1 MPIRRTA
8 LLLVALIAAPITL
21 AQTSQPTSQPA
32 IAPPPKFD
40 VISVK
45 LNKAAQGWRESA
57 TADGYSAKGITLKT
71 LLMEAYGIR
80 PDYRIVGAPGWSN
93 DNRYDIEAKV
103 DDSDVAAL
111 QKMDR
116 TQRFAMLQ
124 QILTERFNL
133 KAHREDRIQPIYSL
147 VVVKQGRLVES
158 LPSADGKN
166 SGGGITRDRSG
177 QFTLKA
183 SNYSMASL
191 AAQLRGTV
199 SRMVVD
205 NTGLTGGYD
214 VKLDWTPDDSVPT
227 SASAKASVSSAP
239 SIFTALEEQ
248 LGLKLVP
255 TKGPVEVLVVDHVD
269 TPSEN

>member
-1 MPIRRTA
+1 MSVRRIA
-8 LLLVALIAAPITL
+8 LLLAAVIAAPIAL
-21 AQTSQPTSQPA
+21 AQTPQPTPQPA
-32 IAPPPKFD
+32 IAPTPKFD
-40 VISVK
+40 VVSVK
-45 LNKAAQGWRESA
+45 LDKAAQGWRETI

-71 LLMEAYGIR
+71 LLMHAYGIM

-103 DDSDVAAL
+103 GDSDVAAL
-111 QKMDR
+111 QKMER

-124 QILTERFNL
+124 QVLTERFNL
-133 KAHREDRIQPIYSL
+133 KAHSEDRIQPIYSL
-147 VVVKQGRLVES
+147 VVAKQGRLVKTP
-158 LPSADGKN
+158 PSADDKN
-166 SGGGITRDRSG
+166 SGGGTRRSGSG

-191 AAQLRGTV
+191 VAQLRGIV
-199 SRMVVD
+199 GRMVVD

-214 VKLDWTPDDSVPT
+214 VKLDWTLDDSVPT
-227 SASAKASVSSAP
+227 SVSAKASGSSAP